1 MTTTMAIMYLL
12 IGIITGATIML
23 LWMKNKSTQELR
35 KAGEELAALRSQL
48 ETERKNMDERIAAVK
63 ESSRNQIETERKHS
77 EELRSELQKQALAF
91 YEKKE
96 QEFPRPEDAR
106 EVERVEGVPVAL
118 HHLPAVRLPQLP
130 EAAGHDVVKA
140 PRNLDAV
147 PVYQGHQVR
156 QPLLLFL
163 WKQLPFL

>member
-1 MTTTMAIMYLL
+1 MYLL

-77 EELRSELQKQALAF
+77 EELRSELRSRRRRRTGCCRRRCATW
-91 YEKKE
+91 
-96 QEFPRPEDAR
+96 
-106 EVERVEGVPVAL
+106 L
-118 HHLPAVRLPQLP
+118 HRCWQR
-130 EAAGHDVVKA
+130 AG
-140 PRNLDAV
+140 R
-147 PVYQGHQVR
+147 R
-156 QPLLLFL
+156 
-163 WKQLPFL
+163 